1 MKKGLFVVL
10 FALLAGMTVNAQAF
24 QGKGSSQLSVGITSG
39 FNTYNILGI
48 QGNYDYGVA
57 DFISVGGQVN
67 LLFDDDFKMYVGPR
81 ANFHLLNAIT
91 PSKTGP
97 FDVYLSATMGVQFG
111 GKTKFNGGGYLGAS
125 YDITSHIAVKLEVGS
140 NVMAACCSDC
150 KSRCGQSTKKAPCRR
165 HGAFFVDCPVSVC
178 PRKALWVGLSFVRR
192 TSLLPE

>member
-111 GKTKFNGGGYLGAS
+111 GKTKFNGGGYLGAP
-125 YDITSHIAVKLEVGS
+125 YDIPSHIAVKLEVGS
-140 NVMAACCSDC
+140 NVMAGVLF
-150 KSRCGQSTKKAPCRR
+150 R
-165 HGAFFVDCPVSVC
+165 
-178 PRKALWVGLSFVRR
+178 L
-192 TSLLPE
+192 

>member
-111 GKTKFNGGGYLGAS
+111 G
-125 YDITSHIAVKLEVGS
+125 
-140 NVMAACCSDC
+140 
-150 KSRCGQSTKKAPCRR
+150 TKKAPCRR

>member
-39 FNTYNILGI
+39 FNTYDILGI

-140 NVMAACCSDC
+140 NVMAGVLF
-150 KSRCGQSTKKAPCRR
+150 R
-165 HGAFFVDCPVSVC
+165 
-178 PRKALWVGLSFVRR
+178 L
-192 TSLLPE
+192 

>member
-1 MKKGLFVVL
+1 MKKTLFFALFV
-10 FALLAGMTVNAQAF
+10 LAGCFCANAQAF

-39 FNTYNILGI
+39 FNTYDILGV

-67 LLFDDDFKMYVGPR
+67 LLFGDDFKMYVGPR

-111 GKTKFNGGGYLGAS
+111 GKTKFTGGGYLGAS
-125 YDITSHIAVKLEVGS
+125 YDITSHIAVKLEAGS
-140 NVMAACCSDC
+140 NVMA
-150 KSRCGQSTKKAPCRR
+150 G
-165 HGAFFVDCPVSVC
+165 
-178 PRKALWVGLSFVRR
+178 GLFR
-192 TSLLPE
+192 L